1 MNVEARYPPWWESR
15 DTVSS
20 PDSLK
25 TVFHCLDLGLGSYC
39 LGFGLCLDDHCLN
52 LGLDLA
58 LTVLVLYLEIKT
70 VQDTWRPTRCIIQ
83 HSMSLPV
90 RWCATILSFNSL
102 TFGHVCV
109 FAVDQKRTYS
119 WRYFSF
125 CQNGFNNR
133 YRWREVSRH
142 SLLSRHFSLFW
153 SRHLYCL
160 TITHCTCP
168 LPHIYVCERGS
179 YNINVR
185 HNSIQHNV
193 YVYSCA
199 VFTQRHLY
207 DVL

>member
-1 MNVEARYPPWWESR
+1 MNVEVRYPPWWESR

-58 LTVLVLYLEIKT
+58 LAVLVLYLEIKT

-109 FAVDQKRTYS
+109 FAVSSPDIFHCFGLGTYT
-119 WRYFSF
+119 
-125 CQNGFNNR
+125 
-133 YRWREVSRH
+133 VLP
-142 SLLSRHFSLFW
+142 SLIVHA
-153 SRHLYCL
+153 LYL
-160 TITHCTCP
+160 TFMFAS
-168 LPHIYVCERGS
+168 V
-179 YNINVR
+179 
-185 HNSIQHNV
+185 
-193 YVYSCA
+193 A
-199 VFTQRHLY
+199 VTIST
-207 DVL
+207 